1 MFMPRTSPPPAH
13 AVEAKGGARDG
24 TSFGRANSI
33 AHAFSGEAAEAAP
46 TQGTTADGGGGGGG
60 TRGMPAVA
68 GATASGGVVDGASR
82 TPRATRLDPR
92 ARQKHAALWAVQQ
105 RRRASAIASAA
116 SRSGSPGGTTS
127 VGSDGERSLSPPVTR
142 GAGTD
147 RPAASRAVSHAAS
160 HAVGHALSRPVRGH
174 SEVGGTTSAVPS
186 GVQGS
191 QGRGVLRRASGEAAG
206 NKMAH
211 ERARDEKHGPSY
223 AAEVR
228 ADPQGIAYAFGGLY
242 PGTLHSHGQLVRAHE
257 VTFSIGR
264 AGAYKLHVALRHQ
277 GRALP
282 GSPFALHVV
291 PGRASARWTRLDTMT
306 ARPLVLRADAAGSAR
321 LVSYD
326 NVGNRCV
333 LGGVALEVTLDVT
346 TGSARGI
353 GHDQG
358 GESAPAASSMVVAA
372 HSVDERDGTY
382 TIHWGKT
389 GTAVWAGTSGAGG
402 VPGGE
407 GEACATT
414 AVVQGGAL
422 SVMLD
427 GKHVLG
433 SPYSVALE

>member
-1 MFMPRTSPPPAH
+1 MPRTSPPPAH

-228 ADPQGIAYAFGGLY
+228 SRYGRTRTASCVSTPPAASSSGIAHL
-242 PGTLHSHGQLVRAHE
+242 
-257 VTFSIGR
+257 
-264 AGAYKLHVALRHQ
+264 
-277 GRALP
+277 
-282 GSPFALHVV
+282 
-291 PGRASARWTRLDTMT
+291 
-306 ARPLVLRADAAGSAR
+306 AAGSAPPHCGWP
-321 LVSYD
+321 L
-326 NVGNRCV
+326 
-333 LGGVALEVTLDVT
+333 
-346 TGSARGI
+346 
-353 GHDQG
+353 
-358 GESAPAASSMVVAA
+358 
-372 HSVDERDGTY
+372 
-382 TIHWGKT
+382 
-389 GTAVWAGTSGAGG
+389 
-402 VPGGE
+402 
-407 GEACATT
+407 
-414 AVVQGGAL
+414 
-422 SVMLD
+422 MLTD
-427 GKHVLG
+427 DR
-433 SPYSVALE
+433 